1 MSTTIP
7 CSRLSLSQRELEPAS
22 WRSGKYSNA
31 RVAAAK
37 ADVKRAEADE
47 ATAKARTYED
57 LEKLRQDIIL
67 DMRRELES
75 QRLRKMQLDVD
86 DPAMTD
92 LFEHAARE
100 LLAIESVEVIDGDKE
115 GSDTV

>member
-75 QRLRKMQLDVD
+75 QRRRVIGFSRACRYREKVVDKKTLD
-86 DPAMTD
+86 
-92 LFEHAARE
+92 
-100 LLAIESVEVIDGDKE
+100 K
-115 GSDTV
+115 